1 MSRRNGYQRNNRGEG
16 CVYKCKPPEK
26 GWRGYIT
33 VGIKPNGGQDKR
45 WRKGRTKREVLEKLE
60 KLKAYSSSYLANA
73 SERVTVEQWLTRYAE
88 LRGREVR
95 PRTREVHKYYLSKIL
110 PELGH
115 MQLAKL
121 TPLHVRTFYSKL
133 IDAGLSPSVRQHV
146 HHFLKGAVRE
156 ALRMEIVGR
165 NVLELIDT
173 PRGGAVVEATA
184 WEPDE
189 VRAFI
194 AAAKDDRLYGVFYLM
209 LSQGLRIGEVLALRW
224 SDLEGNKLTISRTVN
239 FIDNAPTFGPTKT
252 QRGNRTLYL
261 SSDVLEV
268 LSERRIRQWQ
278 ERDVEKR
285 YQVNDLIF
293 SSTVGT
299 VMSPNNVR
307 RTYRNLIQKAGVRR
321 IRIHDHRH
329 TYITLA
335 RDAGVDAEVVAQ
347 RAGQD
352 VRVTLGIYSKVTEER
367 KRKAALSLNELTR

>member
-1 MSRRNGYQRNNRGEG
+1 MAKRKSYQRNSRG
-16 CVYKCKPPEK
+16 K
-26 GWRGYIT
+26 GSVIKLADKSWRGFIT
-33 VGIKPNGGQDKR
+33 VGFDAEGKQIKK
-45 WRKGRTKREVLEKLE
+45 WRRGRTKSEVENKLD
-60 KLKAYSSSYLANA
+60 KISVQSSSFLANA
-73 SERVTVEQWLTRYAE
+73 AERVTVEQWLVRFAE

-95 PRTREVHKYYLSKIL
+95 PRTREDYKYYLSKIL

-115 MQLAKL
+115 IQLAKL

-133 IDAGLSPSVRQHV
+133 TDAGLSPSVRQHV
-146 HHFLKGAVRE
+146 HYFLKGAVRE
-156 ALRMEIVGR
+156 ALRMEFVGS

-173 PRGGAVVEATA
+173 PRGGKVIEATA

-194 AAAKDDRLYGVFYLM
+194 AVAKDDRLYGAFYLM
-209 LSQGLRIGEVLALRW
+209 LTQGLRIGEVLSLHW
-224 SDLEGNKLTISRTVN
+224 TDLTGNKLHVSRTVN
-239 FIDNAPTFGPTKT
+239 FIDNVPMFGPTKT

-261 SSDVLEV
+261 SPDVLEV
-268 LSERRIRQWQ
+268 LSKRRVEQWQ
-278 ERDVEKR
+278 ERDITTG

-299 VMSPNNVR
+299 VTSPNNVR
-307 RTYRNLIQKAGVRR
+307 RAYRKLIQKAGVRR

-352 VRVTLGIYSKVTEER
+352 VRVTLQIYSKVTEER
-367 KRKAALSLNELTR
+367 KRRAALSLNELIQ

>member
-1 MSRRNGYQRNNRGEG
+1 MCNPKS
-16 CVYKCKPPEK
+16 V
-26 GWRGYIT
+26 
-33 VGIKPNGGQDKR
+33 DLASD
-45 WRKGRTKREVLEKLE
+45 EVAIREKL
-60 KLKAYSSSYLANA
+60 LKVFISWSGSPNK
-73 SERVTVEQWLTRYAE
+73 EVAE
-88 LRGREVR
+88 RGREVR
-95 PRTREVHKYYLSKIL
+95 PRTREDYKYYLSKIL

-115 MQLAKL
+115 VQLAKL

-146 HHFLKGAVRE
+146 HYFLRGAVRE
-156 ALRMEIVGR
+156 ALRMELIGR

-173 PRGGAVVEATA
+173 PRGGQVVEATA

-194 AAAKDDRLYGVFYLM
+194 AVAKDDRLYGVFYLM

-224 SDLEGNKLTISRTVN
+224 TDLEGNKLQVSRTVN
-239 FIDNAPTFGPTKT
+239 LIDNVPVFGPTKT

-261 SSDVLEV
+261 SSDVVEV

-278 ERDVEKR
+278 ERDIEKR
-285 YQVNDLIF
+285 YQANDLIF

-299 VMSPNNVR
+299 VMNPNNVR
-307 RTYRNLIQKAGVRR
+307 RTYRKLIQQAGVRR
-321 IRIHDHRH
+321 IRIHDQRH

-335 RDAGVDAEVVAQ
+335 RDAGVDVEVVAQ

-352 VRVTLGIYSKVTEER
+352 VRVTLGIYSKVTEDR
-367 KRKAALSLNELTR
+367 KRRAALSLNELTR